1 MGGDAG
7 PGPAHF
13 RRVFG
18 HLPTGVTVVTAFA
31 GAGEEP
37 VGMAANSVT
46 SVSLDPPLLLLCPA
60 LTSTTWPTLREAG
73 RFCVN
78 VLAHDHEEVSRQF
91 AAAGVDRF
99 AGVSWHPGRAG
110 PALDDGV
117 AWIDCEIDAE
127 HPAGDHTIV
136 LARVLDLDVSG
147 TYRPLVFFGGRYG
160 TFAPF
165 ERAPD
170 T

>member
-1 MGGDAG
+1 MDVG
-7 PGPAHF
+7 PGPDQAHF

-18 HLPTGVTVVTAFA
+18 HLPTGVTVVTAFSD
-31 GAGEEP
+31 GEP

-60 LTSTTWPTLREAG
+60 RSSTTWPTLREAK

-78 VLAHDHEEVSRQF
+78 VLAHGHEEVSRQF
-91 AAAGVDRF
+91 AALDVDRF
-99 AGVSWHPGRAG
+99 AGVPWHERPAG
-110 PALDDGV
+110 PALDEAV

-127 HPAGDHTIV
+127 YPAGDHTVVI
-136 LARVLDLDVSG
+136 AKVLDLDVSG
-147 TYRPLVFFGGRYG
+147 AYRPLVFFGGKYG

-165 ERAPD
+165 EVEDGA
-170 T
+170 